1 MRLFVGRAAIP
12 ALSGLHHRIWRMVI
26 FLSLCLVAA
35 GCGTSGLNLVGGAY
49 VTAQPSATIATPQP
63 ATDTPA
69 PTSTVTATET
79 PEPTATAT
87 LMPTNT
93 PTLEYHPPGK
103 VCLPILLYHHIVA
116 VESENRYSVS
126 RANFEEQMAALKDL
140 GYTTMSVAQ
149 LIRAIQI
156 GENLPH
162 SPMVITFDDGYEDVY
177 LNAFP
182 VLSKEGFTATILL
195 VSSYVG
201 SEEFMTQSEILD
213 LEQAGWE
220 IGSHSQTHLDLT
232 KNFSSLWDEIVQSR
246 LDLKRISGQ
255 DINLFA
261 YPYGA
266 ADPIVIG
273 KVVKAGYSAGL
284 GLGTSV
290 IHDVGNLF
298 YLDRI
303 EVRADMDLAS
313 LTQAIA
319 CPKE

>member
-1 MRLFVGRAAIP
+1 MKASIRKSEIFGLSRL
-12 ALSGLHHRIWRMVI
+12 HTQIWRTAILMI
-26 FLSLCLVAA
+26 LCLSTI
-35 GCGTSGLNLVGGAY
+35 GCGVNGLNLVGGAY
-49 VTAQPSATIATPQP
+49 NTVQPSMTVAPTQT
-63 ATDTPA
+63 ATDIPTS
-69 PTSTVTATET
+69 TSTVTPTET
-79 PEPTATAT
+79 PMPTMTATPKPT
-87 LMPTNT
+87 LT
-93 PTLEYHPPGK
+93 PTFEYHSPGK
-103 VCLPILLYHHIVA
+103 VCVPILLYHHVVA
-116 VESENRYSVS
+116 LESGNRYSVS

-140 GYTTMSVAQ
+140 GYSTISVAQ
-149 LIRAIQI
+149 LIRAIQK

-162 SPMVITFDDGYEDVY
+162 SPLVITFDDGYEDVY

-182 VLSKEGFTATILL
+182 ELSKYGFTATIML

-220 IGSHSQTHLDLT
+220 VGSHSQTHLDLT

-246 LDLKRISGQ
+246 LDLKQITGQ
-255 DINLFA
+255 EINLFA

-266 ADPIVIG
+266 ADSVVIG
-273 KVVKAGYSAGL
+273 KVIKAGYSAGL

-313 LTQAIA
+313 ITQAIA